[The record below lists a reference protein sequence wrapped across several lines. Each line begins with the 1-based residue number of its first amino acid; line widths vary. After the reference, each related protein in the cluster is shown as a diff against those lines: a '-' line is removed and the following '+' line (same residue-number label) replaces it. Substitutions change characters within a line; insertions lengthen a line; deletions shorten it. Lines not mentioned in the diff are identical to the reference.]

1 MQKKQPVRMCS
12 GCAAHRPKRELVR
25 VVRTPEGTI
34 LLDPGGK
41 KSGRGA
47 YLCPDAAC
55 LKKARKA
62 RRLEFSAISLC
73 RKARRL
79 RMGADVVRD
88 NVLSGEA
95 KLVLLTSDIA
105 ERSARHARGI
115 CGPAHVPVRT
125 LPYTMQE
132 LAPVAGKHYGVFA
145 VCDRGFADMILGLLP
160 DGTA

>member
-1 MQKKQPVRMCS
+1 MN
-12 GCAAHRPKRELVR
+12 
-25 VVRTPEGTI
+25 
-34 LLDPGGK
+34 D
-41 KSGRGA
+41 
-47 YLCPDAAC
+47 
-55 LKKARKA
+55 
-62 RRLEFSAISLC
+62 RLFSAISLC

-145 VCDRGFADMILGLLP
+145 VCDRGFAYMILGLLP